1 MIRTIF
7 FDLDGTLID
16 CMKGWSSLSGY
27 TLEVFAKLRR
37 RGLRLIVATG
47 RSASMLPP
55 SVRDFGFDGYV
66 LANGA
71 SVWAGKKEV
80 SRHVLPEELAGG
92 LVGRLER
99 ENLEYALQLPGGTY
113 LSENRQG
120 ILPYF
125 KRHLF
130 EEAFLVD
137 GPLRECLAEI
147 LKIEAYV
154 PGRAR
159 EDIVRLFHP
168 LACDCPPDGHTVEAA
183 PAQVT
188 KASGARELLAFLG
201 ASMKETMCFGDAQN
215 DLELFAGAGWAV
227 AMENACAQ
235 VQEQAEAVCKSVKED
250 GVARY
255 LEKYF
260 A

>member
-1 MIRTIF
+1 M
-7 FDLDGTLID
+7 
-16 CMKGWSSLSGY
+16 
-27 TLEVFAKLRR
+27 
-37 RGLRLIVATG
+37 
-47 RSASMLPP
+47 
-55 SVRDFGFDGYV
+55 
-66 LANGA
+66 
-71 SVWAGKKEV
+71 
-80 SRHVLPEELAGG
+80 
-92 LVGRLER
+92 
-99 ENLEYALQLPGGTY
+99 
-113 LSENRQG
+113 
-120 ILPYF
+120 
-125 KRHLF
+125 
-130 EEAFLVD
+130 
-137 GPLRECLAEI
+137 
-147 LKIEAYV
+147 
-154 PGRAR
+154 
-159 EDIVRLFHP
+159 
-168 LACDCPPDGHTVEAA
+168 EAA